1 MQSRP
6 KVVIVGGGISGLAT
20 AHYIHSRVGDDV
32 QLTLVEGGSRLGGKV
47 ANQQFS
53 GHLVDTGPDAVLVRA
68 PAMAALLQDLAL
80 GNQIVAPAPLGA
92 HVWSRGKLR
101 RLPTGTLFGV
111 PDRLLPLMKS
121 GLMSPAGLARA
132 ALDLVLPRHRPS
144 TTDPSIADL
153 VAPRLG
159 SQVFDRLVEPLLGG
173 VHAGRAAELSAHST
187 VPDIEALASK
197 NRSLYLGLRK
207 MRRHAPPATGAPALV
222 TLTGGL
228 GLLVEALV
236 ARLAGDDVRLNTAVR
251 IIARVGTGY
260 RVDLVGGQSIE
271 ADAVVLATP
280 AYATAALLAEL
291 APHAATVL
299 AEIPYVDVATIW
311 LSYPRSA
318 LGRPL
323 DGTGFLVPPEEGK
336 LMVGCTWSSA
346 KWPHL
351 ADDNL
356 VLIRCMVGRR
366 GDGRWLDLDD
376 EDLVGRVHDELVE
389 AMGLPARP
397 LHQSIQR
404 WPQAMPQYLVGH
416 QNRLDALDEA
426 THHLPGLHLTG
437 AAYRGVGLASCVA
450 DAKRTAQDVTQ
461 DISQAPADVRPLTEV
476 TS

>member
-1 MQSRP
+1 
-6 KVVIVGGGISGLAT
+6 
-20 AHYIHSRVGDDV
+20 
-32 QLTLVEGGSRLGGKV
+32 
-47 ANQQFS
+47 
-53 GHLVDTGPDAVLVRA
+53 
-68 PAMAALLQDLAL
+68 
-80 GNQIVAPAPLGA
+80 
-92 HVWSRGKLR
+92 
-101 RLPTGTLFGV
+101 
-111 PDRLLPLMKS
+111 
-121 GLMSPAGLARA
+121 
-132 ALDLVLPRHRPS
+132 
-144 TTDPSIADL
+144 
-153 VAPRLG
+153 
-159 SQVFDRLVEPLLGG
+159 LLGG

-207 MRRHAPPATGAPALV
+207 MRRHAPPASGAPVLV

-228 GLLVEALV
+228 GLLVEALT
-236 ARLAGDDVRLNTAVR
+236 ARLAGDDVRLNTTVR
-251 IIARVGTGY
+251 LITRVGTGY
-260 RVDLVGGQSIE
+260 RVELVGGKNIA

-280 AYATAALLAEL
+280 AYATAGLLLEL
-291 APHAATVL
+291 APDAATVL
-299 AEIPYVDVATIW
+299 AKIPYVDVATIW

-318 LGRPL
+318 MGRRL

-366 GDGRWLDLDD
+366 GDRRWLDLND
-376 EDLVGRVHDELVE
+376 ENLVSRVHDELVE
-389 AMGLPARP
+389 AMGLTARP

-416 QNRLDALDEA
+416 QDRLNALDAA